1 MNGVRTNTLIIRTP
15 EGIVFSFLLASPV
28 TRFLAYTVD
37 LACIAALTALAR
49 IVISLLEVV
58 NLDFGAAIGVLIFF
72 VLQIGYGMT
81 CEWWWRGQTI
91 GKRMLHLRVM
101 DAQGLRVQFSQIAI
115 RNLLRVVDM
124 LPAFYLL
131 GGVVAWFSP
140 KTQRLGDLAA
150 STIVIRTPKIE
161 QPDLE
166 QVAPGK
172 FNSLRQ
178 HPHLEARLRQKIS
191 PVEARLALQALLRRD
206 EFEPASRAELF
217 ARLGTHFRA
226 LVEFPPEAVE
236 GITDEQY
243 LRNVVD
249 VVFRPRTAKM

>member
-1 MNGVRTNTLIIRTP
+1 MSDVRTNTLIIRTP
-15 EGIVFSFLLASPV
+15 EGIAFSFLLASPI
-28 TRFLAYTVD
+28 TRFLAYVVD
-37 LACIAALTALAR
+37 LACLAALAMVVRIFINLLA
-49 IVISLLEVV
+49 VV
-58 NLDFGAAIGVLIFF
+58 STDFGGAASVLVFF
-72 VLQIGYGMT
+72 VLQIGYGLT
-81 CEWWWRGQTI
+81 CEWFWRGQTV
-91 GKRMLHLRVM
+91 GKRLLRLRVM

-115 RNLLRVVDM
+115 RNLLRAVDM
-124 LPAFYLL
+124 IPAFYLL
-131 GGVVAWFSP
+131 GGTVAWFSP
-140 KTQRLGDLAA
+140 KSQRLGDLAA

-161 QPDLE
+161 QPDLD

-191 PVEARLALQALLRRD
+191 PVEARLALQALMRRE

-217 ARLGTHFRA
+217 NRLGEHFRA

-249 VVFRPRTAKM
+249 VIFRPRTAKM

>member
-1 MNGVRTNTLIIRTP
+1 MNEVRANHLIIRTP

-28 TRFLAYTVD
+28 TRFLAYCVD
-37 LACIAALTALAR
+37 LGCISALAALLR
-49 IVISLLEVV
+49 IVIVLLQVV
-58 NLDFGAAIGVLIFF
+58 SLDFGAAAGVLMFF
-72 VLQIGYGMT
+72 ALQIGYGMA
-81 CEWWWRGQTI
+81 CEWGWRGQTI
-91 GKRMLHLRVM
+91 GKRLLRLRVM

-115 RNLLRVVDM
+115 RNLLRAVDF
-124 LPAFYLL
+124 LPGFYLL
-131 GGVVAWFSP
+131 GGLVAWFSP
-140 KTQRLGDLAA
+140 RTQRLGDLAA
-150 STIVIRTPKIE
+150 STVVTRMPKVE

-166 QVAPGK
+166 QVTPGK

-191 PVEARLALQALLRRD
+191 PVEAQLALQALLRRN

-217 ARLGTHFRA
+217 TRLGAHFRA
-226 LVEFPPEAVE
+226 LVEFPPDAVE

-249 VVFRPRTAKM
+249 VVFRPRTAKI

>member
-1 MNGVRTNTLIIRTP
+1 
-15 EGIVFSFLLASPV
+15 
-28 TRFLAYTVD
+28 
-37 LACIAALTALAR
+37 
-49 IVISLLEVV
+49 
-58 NLDFGAAIGVLIFF
+58 
-72 VLQIGYGMT
+72 MT
-81 CEWWWRGQTI
+81 CEWCWRGQTV
-91 GKRMLHLRVM
+91 GKRLFHLRVM

-115 RNLLRVVDM
+115 RNLLRAVDM
-124 LPAFYLL
+124 LPLFYLL

-150 STIVIRTPKIE
+150 STVVIRTPKIE

-166 QVAPGK
+166 QIAAGK

-206 EFEPASRAELF
+206 EFEPVSRAELF
-217 ARLGTHFRA
+217 ARLGGHFRA

-249 VVFRPRTAKM
+249 VIFRPSIAKT

>member
-1 MNGVRTNTLIIRTP
+1 MNSVRANHLTIRTP

-28 TRFLAYTVD
+28 TRFLAYAVD
-37 LACIAALTALAR
+37 LACISALTMVAR
-49 IVISLLEVV
+49 ILINVLELVS
-58 NLDFGAAIGVLIFF
+58 LDFGAAAGIVIFF
-72 VLQIGYGMT
+72 VLQIGYAMT
-81 CEWWWRGQTI
+81 CEWCWRGQTV
-91 GKRMLHLRVM
+91 GKRLLHLRVM

-115 RNLLRVVDM
+115 RNLLRAVDM
-124 LPAFYLL
+124 LPSFYLL

-150 STIVIRTPKIE
+150 STVVIRTPRIE

-166 QVAPGK
+166 QVAAGK

-191 PVEARLALQALLRRD
+191 PVEAGMALQALLRRD
-206 EFEPASRAELF
+206 EFEPVSRAELF
-217 ARLGTHFRA
+217 ARLGGHFRA
-226 LVEFPPEAVE
+226 LVEFPPDAVE

-249 VVFRPRTAKM
+249 VVFRPRLVKA